1 MKLSQFTVAFL
12 MGFFIYSLI
21 EIVCR
26 GFTHWTMSLT
36 GGFVLALLYAVNS
49 RRTITLIRSCFA
61 GSLIITALEFAVG
74 VFDNL
79 IMDWNVWDYSDMPL
93 NLLGRMPSFGTVV
106 CTVHL
111 TILPLPFIRSRFSSS
126 HSMKILTPHSTIN

>member
-1 MKLSQFTVAFL
+1 MKLSQFTFAFL

-36 GGFVLALLYAVNS
+36 GGLVLALLYAVNS

-93 NLLGRMPSFGTVV
+93 NLLGQI
-106 CTVHL
+106 C
-111 TILPLPFIRSRFSSS
+111 LPFTGLWFALCIPAYFLCRFIRSRFSSHS
-126 HSMKILTPHSTIN
+126 HEDSHAA

>member
-1 MKLSQFTVAFL
+1 MKLSQFTFAFL

-93 NLLGRMPSFGTVV
+93 NLLGQI
-106 CTVHL
+106 C
-111 TILPLPFIRSRFSSS
+111 LPFTGLWFALCIPAYFLCRFIRSRFSSS
-126 HSMKILTPHSTIN
+126 HSREDSHAA

>member
-1 MKLSQFTVAFL
+1 MKLSQFTFAFL

-49 RRTITLIRSCFA
+49 RRTITLIRSCFV

-93 NLLGRMPSFGTVV
+93 NLLGQI
-106 CTVHL
+106 C
-111 TILPLPFIRSRFSSS
+111 LPFTGLWFALCIPAYFLCRFIRSRFSSS
-126 HSMKILTPHSTIN
+126 HSHEDSHAA